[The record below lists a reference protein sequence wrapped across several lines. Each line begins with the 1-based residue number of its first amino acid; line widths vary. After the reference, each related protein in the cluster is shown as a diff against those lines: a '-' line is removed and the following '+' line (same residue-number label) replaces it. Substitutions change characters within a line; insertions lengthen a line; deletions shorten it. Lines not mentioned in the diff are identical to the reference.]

1 MPRPPDPHP
10 DLDDI
15 TPIDPRIRRQRTIQ
29 INRAR
34 AQIWLACQTL
44 GPHMSVLVL
53 NDALREA
60 LDELQNRDVS

>member
-1 MPRPPDPHP
+1 MYLPD
-10 DLDDI
+10 
-15 TPIDPRIRRQRTIQ
+15 RRLQSRLRTAGGNELEQ
-29 INRAR
+29 INRAP

-60 LDELQNRDVS
+60 LDELQNQDVP